1 MQAGMSREKG
11 RAKTEKKRKEE
22 RKRGR
27 EEEKTYLE
35 HRRERGADRIHVVPP
50 ADQPHNGPDGE
61 GHRAE
66 LLKVS
71 RGRLNVVAFFD
82 RGG

>member
-1 MQAGMSREKG
+1 LPVHYTHQERIKSKEEEGKGEGVQVRYMQAGMSREKG

-22 RKRGR
+22 KKRGR

-50 ADQPHNGPDGE
+50 AD
-61 GHRAE
+61 
-66 LLKVS
+66 
-71 RGRLNVVAFFD
+71 
-82 RGG
+82 